1 MRISASIL
9 GKYAFLAGTILLLL
23 TSLAMATFYLT
34 EEIQGEARRI
44 NLAGRQRMHVFHM
57 ANHAHFL
64 MGAPTVDDMDQSLH
78 LEELNREAA
87 IYEQVLYGLRSGC
100 QTCDL
105 FPLRQSQSAAHRAL
119 AKQLDELV
127 TIWEEAQKPWLQK
140 IMANPDRARN
150 EGQSFCLGCH
160 EAFVHHFDEVDAFVT
175 ALAQHN
181 EQVVHRF
188 NLLRLGLLAISGLA
202 AVLIAVFV
210 KQQMIRPV
218 VELHR
223 ATLSL
228 ERGDFSS
235 RMTPRTHD
243 EIGRLAQAFNRM
255 AETLGQSL
263 TEKEELVR
271 QRTVELQN
279 ANEELKAF
287 AYTISH
293 DLRAPLRAIQGFSAA
308 IREDGQDLALPIIG
322 HMDNI
327 SAAADFMDN
336 LIADLLSYSQ
346 IAFKDVHLERVA
358 VGRIIDEVVGE
369 MSSEITKADGQ
380 LTIDGCLPEVMA
392 NHGIL
397 FQILLNLFSN
407 ALKFVKADESPII
420 RVWAETKGEL
430 VRLSIN
436 DNGIGIAPPDQRRI
450 FDVFVRLH
458 GMERYPGT
466 GIGLAS
472 VRRGM
477 ERLGGHCGVDSAPGQ
492 GSTFWLEL
500 PLAVQGCPDG
510 SGGPQRNGNKEGRG

>member
-1 MRISASIL
+1 MRLFTSIL
-9 GKYAFLAGTILLLL
+9 GKYACLAGIILLLL

-64 MGAPTVDDMDQSLH
+64 MGAPKADNVDESLH
-78 LEELNREAA
+78 LKELDREIA

-100 QTCDL
+100 QACDL
-105 FPLRQSQSAAHRAL
+105 FPLRQSVAHRAL
-119 AKQLDELV
+119 AKQLDALV

-140 IMANPDRARN
+140 IMANPGRARN
-150 EGQSFCLGCH
+150 EGQRFCLGCH
-160 EAFVHHFDEVDAFVT
+160 DAFVHHFDEVDAFVT
-175 ALAQHN
+175 VLAQHN

-218 VELHR
+218 VELHS

-235 RMTPRTHD
+235 RVTPRTHD

-255 AETLGQSL
+255 AETLGQSF

-293 DLRAPLRAIQGFSAA
+293 DLRAPLRAIQGFSSA
-308 IREDGQDLALPIIG
+308 IREDGQNLAPQITG
-322 HMDNI
+322 HVDNI
-327 SAAADFMDN
+327 MAASGYMDN
-336 LIADLLSYSQ
+336 LIVDLLSYSQ
-346 IAFKDVHLERVA
+346 ITFKDIHIERVD
-358 VGRIIDEVVGE
+358 VSRIVKEVEGE
-369 MSSEITKADGQ
+369 MTSEIKKADGQ
-380 LTIDGCLPEVMA
+380 LTIDGYLPEVMA

-407 ALKFVKADESPII
+407 ALKFVKADESPRI

-477 ERLGGHCGVDSAPGQ
+477 EHLGGHCGVDSAPGH

-500 PLAVQGCPDG
+500 PLAGQGCPDG
-510 SGGPQRNGNKEGRG
+510 SGGPPKNGSKEGRG